1 MSDFNVDVDVNLDTA
16 DAEKKLNALINQKR
30 KIQLDV
36 EINQDSTKKLTSN
49 IEKGLSSTKIDT
61 SSIANQLANSFNISD
76 SKTINKLKSQMNSM
90 VSSLAK
96 TWNGKDFDFAKA
108 DGFYKGLNGLE
119 QAVTKN
125 AKVIKSS
132 SGIYDSFFNYFK
144 DKKIYVSDELKKAMG
159 GDAYKELLQNNVG
172 KIVRDAT
179 KGVSIDSIWG
189 EMTTLFPEHFATDI
203 TTQADQI
210 THAFNLMKQARADM
224 TQSFSVN
231 DLKGADFTAMS
242 DSIAQE
248 VLSSATKMKDAL
260 QTNIMSATE
269 ANKSTIQLDVEV
281 NTEKIASDIRSAIQ
295 NAGTE
300 SGEAINVDLKINEE
314 EIVSKLRSSINQLST
329 GDEPVKVDLKI
340 NEESLKSNLTA
351 ALTDV
356 DIPVNFKVD
365 AEEIESQ
372 IRSAIQS
379 IKDVN
384 IDVHVN
390 ADTLRDSVGSAL
402 DTTTQT
408 EQEISVSNIDRSGL
422 TYMQD
427 ALNNVNA
434 TGQRSQGIFSSLG
447 SSFRE
452 AFSAYSLA
460 NLMQDGLY
468 KITDAGKEALSTVKE
483 FNNLETDL
491 SMATGESRSYAR
503 ELMQSYNDLGQEL
516 GSVTSDVA
524 KSADSWLRQGRSM
537 SDTNQ
542 LIKDSMVLSK
552 DAQMS
557 SEDASE
563 VLTATLNGFQMSADQ
578 ASKVNDILTS
588 IDLESASDAGGI
600 GSALTKVASQANNA
614 GVSLEKTAAMI
625 ATVKDVTQASDETI
639 GNAMKSILARMNN
652 IKAGKFV
659 DDNGEALNDVEK
671 VLNKIGISMRDNND
685 QFLDSE
691 TILDTVA
698 DKWESF
704 DKKTQKAVSTA
715 LGGTYQANSIT
726 AMLDNWN
733 KVEKLT
739 EVAYNSEGTA
749 QKKFEDNYLTSLE
762 AKTNALKASLENL
775 ATTTVSSDLYSGFLD
790 GGKALADFASNINLV
805 QSALAGLGAAGG
817 VYAVQQIVAAFQE
830 LSNLGNALS
839 FSKMDNLSD
848 TSFSKL
854 LNLTQD
860 LSEAQTQMVMSSTAL
875 SDAQRVA
882 ILMNQG
888 MAEGQAQAAVAAM
901 GLSAAEG
908 TAAVSTFSLSGALSG
923 LWATLMANPLILV
936 AAGVT
941 AAVSAFSAY
950 QHSVEEAVSSAKQAG
965 TEWEESNTSIQDNI
979 SRITEL
985 REALASGALSEQE
998 AASAKSELLSIQ
1010 ESLSESYGSQVAGID
1025 LVNGSLT
1032 EQIALL
1038 NKVSAKEAER
1048 FQNENEKGINKA
1060 TKEMEKKRHTYLGQ
1074 FYDNGSEE
1082 SEALKKS
1089 LKDLQDTYGDDV
1101 FQLDKSS
1108 DGITTEIHFKADATT
1123 AKEALNDFKTDISDI
1138 KKQYGESDVLDLLGD
1153 NASVGLSKA
1162 NKVLDKYGDLYKQ
1175 SQEAKLV
1182 SDDDTYKAPTGKE
1195 QTAVKWLND
1204 ETKAVKNYND
1214 ALSEGDPDKIK
1225 QAATEFN
1232 AVDNAVQSLLKNSD
1246 MSQYADQF
1254 TEVKDQLNESAISAN
1269 KFNEALAGND
1279 SSKFGKQV
1287 KKDADALK
1295 DLGLTDTDF
1304 KYAFETD
1311 GVQEGED
1318 QINSLVNAALECGL
1332 ISDTSSGQV
1341 SKLVSVLSSLGVI
1354 SSTTGEAVG
1363 DATEEVASS
1372 VDTMSDA
1379 LDSAK
1384 EKQTNLIDALGNS
1397 RSATGLTKDDINN
1410 VTSAFKDLDN
1420 FDSASIFEETATG
1433 VHLNTQ
1439 ALKEYNDELEQQ
1451 TKNNFAEAIAN
1462 KQQELNDAI
1471 AQNKSQDVIDGLQE
1485 EVQTLQLLSAQYDGA
1500 TSSYNKFVTAASS
1513 ANERDSFED
1522 VAKSYESIGQLIE
1535 QGWTTDDSV
1544 TSYLDLLLGTDRIQD
1559 SQQAYEQLGQT
1570 IEGTGHS
1577 LKDYMTFDD
1586 DGNFT
1591 SQGAWSF
1598 VDDVANK
1605 LGDDFVKVGE
1615 DGEYAFDLTGDK
1627 INQVADAFN
1636 TTTDFV
1642 ELMGKALADAGA
1654 NVSFDSS
1661 DVKNYNEQM
1670 KQLQETA
1677 NTTQEKLKEVQSA
1690 TSSESGE
1697 GLLSGIDLNY
1707 DKASMSIDQL
1717 DSKIAELS
1725 GKREEISVSADT
1737 EEGQQ
1742 AISALDNEI
1751 ASLQSQKIMVSIG
1764 TQLEGGATVD
1774 ELLAITDDAELAAK
1788 LQIDVSQ
1795 VAEARQQLQTL
1806 KDTGNIEVP
1815 VTVKLDEGQFNSLIE
1830 SLTGEAVEVPAEVE
1844 TPEVPDVSGETVE
1857 YPSKVDTPDV
1867 PDVSGE
1873 EITYTATVDTPDLPD
1888 IQGGI
1893 AYYTPQVEGSADGET
1908 AEGTINYDKGT
1919 VESADGETS
1928 EGIINYDKGDVEK
1941 ADGTVST
1948 GTINYDLG
1956 TVAVPTGMVASG
1968 TINYALGTVAT
1979 PGKAAGTFG
1988 QARAYA
1994 KGSLTDFPAYGDGRV
2009 SLPNDQKALVNEEY
2023 INGHSES
2030 IVRDGVWSLI
2040 PGGAHMENLKK
2051 GDIIFSAQQTED
2063 LLKRGATPGHARA
2076 YAQGSLS
2083 DFSLSNAFGSGFSG
2097 TGRNPW
2103 AGKNTSSS
2111 SGSSNNSKSTSNNT
2125 KATNE
2130 NTKATKSNTKS
2141 AKDSTETFDWIK
2153 PRLEKFSK
2161 AVERISNQIT
2171 DYISSA
2177 LKISLLKKQMK
2188 AIDKQIVAEQ
2198 QGYDAYM
2205 NKANSIGISDDY
2217 KNKVINGTLSIED
2230 IDTSTDSGKKLAK
2243 DVKNFQT
2250 YYNSAMDCKDSVQE
2264 LNNKLLELYETLANM
2279 PTEKAEKAIDK
2290 LKSKYESFSNISD
2303 AISGGGSAISI
2314 LAKTIKTDNPKLATA
2329 LTNQRKAQTERN
2341 KTKKIRSDAS
2351 KNLKAEK
2358 NDIKKSGFKL
2368 VQASTKNVAT
2378 SGKALKKVAK
2388 GNTDNATYNAIAQ
2401 AVRNGT
2407 AVDLK
2412 GLKGNVL
2419 KEAKAYNKSL
2429 TIDKKVNTAVKNN
2442 KKVST
2447 SGMSKSLKNVANP
2460 YNKDAKNFDVAS
2472 KAYDTARKNDDK
2484 ALKNLTKATDVKESE
2499 YRKTSKAQQIVALNK
2514 DRNSYVIQN
2523 KLLDYQ
2529 ADNLK
2534 QQMEQRQK
2542 ATNEA
2547 SKNYEKDRKKLDAAK
2562 KKQDSLQKSLLKDKS
2577 FTSSL
2582 SKDQLSKLKS
2592 GKSFSLNGL
2601 TGDNLKKGQ
2610 QWLNQ
2615 LKQTSTLTSKAKI
2628 TQNALTKAVEES
2640 TAAEAEYAKTLVENA
2655 QKKLDNISDYYD
2667 SKMAL
2672 NENKNSLLDNYMD
2685 RMQTRGYDL
2694 SSTFYT
2700 AQIANYK
2707 KIAND
2712 QKAQL
2717 AAMKE
2722 AFQDAL
2728 DNGSIIEG
2736 TQDFWDMQNAID
2748 KVTISITETTNSIV
2762 DLQAKMRD
2770 LEWEQFDKGQEAVGR
2785 IASESDFLIKLLSHK
2800 DLYQKDTGKLTD
2812 KGLATMGLHGVN
2824 YNTYM
2829 AQADKYKEEM
2839 LKISK
2844 ELANDPYNQ
2853 KLIDRKNELV
2863 DAQQDA
2869 ILSAEDEKD
2878 AMKDLVKDGIDKEL
2892 DALKDLI
2899 DKYEDKL
2906 QAEKDLYDY
2915 EKKIRDK
2922 SEKVASL
2929 QKQLAALQGDNSEEN
2944 KAKLQELRKNL
2955 KDAQEDLEDTQYDKY
2970 ISDQKDLLD
2979 DFYDK
2984 YEEILNQ
2991 RLDNIDTMLQDCI
3004 NQVNSG
3010 SGKISDTIN
3019 SASQNVNYS
3028 LSADMKQIWLST
3040 DNVGDIISAYEKGTF
3055 TSQTTAVKT
3064 AIDNV
3069 WNRQQDMINAINE
3082 MAAKYVQKSENDTQ
3096 QPSKTQAVIK
3106 EEKYDPPKPETP
3118 SNKNNAVG
3126 AVGQETLSK
3135 KDDKGKTEGVLADVD
3150 SPSSNKNKK
3159 TGNGKA
3165 EVGDKVTFA
3174 SGVYHG
3180 ASDGSGRTGNYY
3192 LGKQVKIAHINK
3204 GAPYPYSIISADGKT
3219 QLGWVK
3225 LNQLKG
3231 YASGIMKVP
3240 NDQLAWTQE
3249 QGEEAIV
3256 RNDGSILTPLSRDM
3270 SVLNADMTK
3279 NLWDFMGNPIGFL
3292 NDYSNGEKFGVK
3304 NESSSSV
3311 EVGGI
3316 TIQCNM
3322 PNVQNSKDF
3331 LRELTTNKDVEKAIR
3346 AMTVDRLNGGSSLKK
3361 YKYRS

>member
-1 MSDFNVDVDVNLDTA
+1 MSDFKINADVDLNS
-16 DAEKKLNALINQKR
+16 AEAEAKLNALTKEKR
-30 KIQLDV
+30 TVKIDV
-36 EINQDSTKKLTSN
+36 EVNQDSAKKLTSN

-132 SGIYDSFFNYFK
+132 SGIYDNFFNYFK
-144 DKKIYVSDELKKAMG
+144 DKKIYVSDELKKAMD

-203 TTQADQI
+203 STQADQI

-224 TQSFSVN
+224 TQSFSIN
-231 DLKGADFTAMS
+231 ELKGSEFTAMS

-314 EIVSKLRSSINQLST
+314 EIVSKLRSSISQLST

-351 ALTDV
+351 ALTDI

-372 IRSAIQS
+372 IRSAIES

-408 EQEISVSNIDRSGL
+408 GQEISVPNIDRSGL

-434 TGQRSQGIFSSLG
+434 AGQRSQGIFSSLG

-483 FNNLETDL
+483 FNDLETDL

-563 VLTATLNGFQMSADQ
+563 VLTATLNGFQMNADQ

-715 LGGTYQANSIT
+715 LGGTYQSNSIT
-726 AMLDNWN
+726 AMLDNWD

-790 GGKALADFASNINLV
+790 GSKAVADFVANTNLL
-805 QSALAGLGAAGG
+805 QSALAGLGTAGG
-817 VYAVQQIVAAFQE
+817 VYAFKQLIDMFKEFSDFSKALDLSKISDMSENSF
-830 LSNLGNALS
+830 SNL
-839 FSKMDNLSD
+839 MNLSKGLSESQ
-848 TSFSKL
+848 TNL
-854 LNLTQD
+854 LLSSNA
-860 LSEAQTQMVMSSTAL
+860 LSEAQRT
-875 SDAQRVA
+875 A
-882 ILMNQG
+882 ILMSQG
-888 MAEGQAQAAVAAM
+888 MTEGQAQAAVAAM

-908 TAAVSTFSLSGALSG
+908 TAAASTFSLSGALSG

-941 AAVSAFSAY
+941 AVVSVFSAY

-985 REALASGALSEQE
+985 REALASGTLTDQE

-1010 ESLSESYGSQVAGID
+1010 ESLSDSYGSQVAGID

-1138 KKQYGESDVLDLLGD
+1138 KKQYGESDVLNLLGD

-1182 SDDDTYKAPTGKE
+1182 SDDDIFKAPSGKE

-1204 ETKAVKNYND
+1204 YAQAVKDYND
-1214 ALSEGDPDKIK
+1214 ALSEGDSDKIK

-1254 TEVKDQLNESAISAN
+1254 TEVKDQLNESVVSAN
-1269 KFNEALAGND
+1269 KFNEALSGND
-1279 SSKFGKQV
+1279 SSKFGKEV
-1287 KKDADALK
+1287 KKNADALK

-1311 GVQEGED
+1311 GIQEGED

-1341 SKLVSVLSSLGVI
+1341 SKLVNVLSSLGII
-1354 SSTTGEAVG
+1354 SSSAGE
-1363 DATEEVASS
+1363 S
-1372 VDTMSDA
+1372 VDTTTESVSNLTDQIENAQTALASIEKATSILTSQSTGKSISADDYNSDELADYTSALEYNNGALQLNAEKVRELQKAKAEEAIQTNENQKLEKQSQYMENIAQIEQLQDELRGLSDA
-1379 LDSAK
+1379 KSENAQAIQDS
-1384 EKQTNLIDALGNS
+1384 IDALLSENDGIVNQC
-1397 RSATGLTKDDINN
+1397 NQ
-1410 VTSAFKDLDN
+1410 LD
-1420 FDSASIFEETATG
+1420 
-1433 VHLNTQ
+1433 
-1439 ALKEYNDELEQQ
+1439 
-1451 TKNNFAEAIAN
+1451 
-1462 KQQELNDAI
+1462 
-1471 AQNKSQDVIDGLQE
+1471 
-1485 EVQTLQLLSAQYDGA
+1485 LLSASLREATGA
-1500 TSSYNKFVTAASS
+1500 YQN
-1513 ANERDSFED
+1513 
-1522 VAKSYESIGQLIE
+1522 
-1535 QGWTTDDSV
+1535 W
-1544 TSYLDLLLGTDRIQD
+1544 LD
-1559 SQQAYEQLGQT
+1559 
-1570 IEGTGHS
+1570 
-1577 LKDYMTFDD
+1577 
-1586 DGNFT
+1586 
-1591 SQGAWSF
+1591 
-1598 VDDVANK
+1598 
-1605 LGDDFVKVGE
+1605 
-1615 DGEYAFDLTGDK
+1615 
-1627 INQVADAFN
+1627 
-1636 TTTDFV
+1636 
-1642 ELMGKALADAGA
+1642 
-1654 NVSFDSS
+1654 
-1661 DVKNYNEQM
+1661 
-1670 KQLQETA
+1670 KQ
-1677 NTTQEKLKEVQSA
+1677 NG
-1690 TSSESGE
+1690 SESGDMFDDAMGALTHIE
-1697 GLLSGIDLNY
+1697 DVTQNTESDDYGRVGTNSY
-1707 DKASMSIDQL
+1707 KAAVDFIVPDSIDTQDAEAVSSYIDSIEHYFNHDSDGNRTGL
-1717 DSKIAELS
+1717 DVAEFCAKATKAGLMELDEASGEYKIAGQRTMQDFADGLNLSLPMVQSMFGEMEEFGAKFDWSDEAVKTLGDLGMAAGEAKSRIEELS
-1725 GKREEISVSADT
+1725 GDKN
-1737 EEGQQ
+1737 
-1742 AISALDNEI
+1742 LDI
-1751 ASLQSQKIMVSIG
+1751 
-1764 TQLEGGATVD
+1764 
-1774 ELLAITDDAELAAK
+1774 
-1788 LQIDVSQ
+1788 QIDVSDIDSTEDKIKTLDNTISQMQDYKETLEVDSSQ
-1795 VAEARQQLQTL
+1795 VDDANAVIQYCVTQKQMLEAPAVMNVDTSQVDGELGNALSLLQQFQSAQNNVELQTSVGA
-1806 KDTGNIEVP
+1806 DTSEAQGKVDGLVSEIQGLSPEIKAKLGIDTTSANTI
-1815 VTVKLDEGQFNSLIE
+1815 TSYVKGL
-1830 SLTGEAVEVPAEVE
+1830 
-1844 TPEVPDVSGETVE
+1844 TPEVMVKMGVKSDAVDAYAAKEKKSSGTVNW
-1857 YPSKVDTPDV
+1857 KNNTGLVDAWAAQMHTSNGTV
-1867 PDVSGE
+1867 TWTNNTANVKTSF
-1873 EITYTATVDTPDLPD
+1873 TATGHVNWTNTKAPTKGS
-1888 IQGGI
+1888 GG
-1893 AYYTPQVEGSADGET
+1893 ANGT
-1908 AEGTINYDKGT
+1908 AH
-1919 VESADGETS
+1919 
-1928 EGIINYDKGDVEK
+1928 
-1941 ADGTVST
+1941 
-1948 GTINYDLG
+1948 
-1956 TVAVPTGMVASG
+1956 ASG
-1968 TINYALGTVAT
+1968 TAHYNHLVGHAYANGNWGTKTGGTTLVGELGREIVVDPGSGTWHTVGDNGAEFVNI
-1979 PGKAAGTFG
+1979 PAGSIVFNHLQSEALLERGFVNGRGT
-1988 QARAYA
+1988 ARANGTAMVRGGISVNQANIASGHTTY
-1994 KGSLTDFPAYGDGRV
+1994 KG
-2009 SLPNDQKALVNEEY
+2009 
-2023 INGHSES
+2023 
-2030 IVRDGVWSLI
+2030 
-2040 PGGAHMENLKK
+2040 
-2051 GDIIFSAQQTED
+2051 
-2063 LLKRGATPGHARA
+2063 
-2076 YAQGSLS
+2076 
-2083 DFSLSNAFGSGFSG
+2083 
-2097 TGRNPW
+2097 
-2103 AGKNTSSS
+2103 SSS
-2111 SGSSNNSKSTSNNT
+2111 SGSSNSSQQSTSNNT

-2141 AKDSTETFDWIK
+2141 TKDSTETFDWVK
-2153 PRLEKFSK
+2153 VHLEKFSK

-2230 IDTSTDSGKKLAK
+2230 IDTSTDAGKKLAK

-2250 YYNSAMDCKDSVQE
+2250 YYNSAIDCKDSVQE

-2290 LKSKYESFSNISD
+2290 LKSKYESFSNIGD
-2303 AISGGGSAISI
+2303 AISGSGSAISI
-2314 LAKTIKTDNPKLATA
+2314 LTKTIKTDNPKLATA

-2358 NDIKKSGFKL
+2358 NDINKSGSKL
-2368 VQASTKNVAT
+2368 VQASAKNVAT
-2378 SGKALKKVAK
+2378 SGKALKKVTK
-2388 GNTDNATYNAIAQ
+2388 GNTDSATYNAIAQ

-2407 AVDLK
+2407 SVNLK

-2429 TIDKKVNTAVKNN
+2429 NIDKKVNTAVKSN

-2460 YNKDAKNFDVAS
+2460 YNKDAKNLDAAS

-2484 ALKNLTKATDVKESE
+2484 ALQNLNKATDVKEAE

-2547 SKNYEKDRKKLDAAK
+2547 SRNYEKDRKKLEAAK

-2615 LKQTSTLTSKAKI
+2615 LKQSSTLTTKAKI
-2628 TQNALTKAVEES
+2628 TQDALTKAVEES
-2640 TAAEAEYAKTLVENA
+2640 TASEAEYAKTLAENA

-2672 NENKNSLLDNYMD
+2672 TENKNSLLNNYMD

-2700 AQIANYK
+2700 AQITNYK

-2728 DNGSIIEG
+2728 DNGNIVEG

-2748 KVTISITETTNSIV
+2748 QVTISITETTNSIV

-2812 KGLATMGLHGVN
+2812 EGLATMGLHGVN

-2899 DKYEDKL
+2899 DKYEKKL
-2906 QAEKDLYDY
+2906 EEEKDLYDY
-2915 EKKIRDK
+2915 EKRIRDK
-2922 SEKVASL
+2922 SENVASL
-2929 QKQLAALQGDNSEEN
+2929 QKQLVALQGDNSEEN

-2991 RLDNIDTMLQDCI
+2991 RLDNIDTLIQDCI
-3004 NQVNSG
+3004 NQVNNG

-3019 SASQNVNYS
+3019 SASQNVNYN
-3028 LSADMKQIWLST
+3028 LSADMKQIWTST
-3040 DNVGDIISAYEKGTF
+3040 DNVSSVISAYEKGTF

-3064 AIDNV
+3064 AVDNV
-3069 WNRQQDMINAINE
+3069 WNRQKDMIDAIDE

-3096 QPSKTQAVIK
+3096 QQTPTKAEIGKV
-3106 EEKYDPPKPETP
+3106 EEKAPKPETP
-3118 SNKNNAVG
+3118 KDKNNAVG
-3126 AVGQETLSK
+3126 TVGHETLSK
-3135 KDDKGKTEGVLADVD
+3135 KDDKGKTEGTLSDDD
-3150 SPSSNKNKK
+3150 SPSSSNKTG

-3256 RNDGSILTPLSRDM
+3256 RNDGSILTPLNRDM

-3279 NLWDFMGNPIGFL
+3279 NLWDFMGNPSGFL

-3304 NESSSSV
+3304 NEDYSSSV
-3311 EVGGI
+3311 EIGDI

>member
-16 DAEKKLNALINQKR
+16 DAEQKLNALINKKR

-49 IEKGLSSTKIDT
+49 IEKGLSNTKIDT

-132 SGIYDSFFNYFK
+132 SGIYDNFFNYFK

-203 TTQADQI
+203 STQADQI

-224 TQSFSVN
+224 AQSFSIN
-231 DLKGADFTAMS
+231 ELKGSEFTAMS

-372 IRSAIQS
+372 IRSAIES

-408 EQEISVSNIDRSGL
+408 GQEISAPNIDRSGL

-434 TGQRSQGIFSSLG
+434 AGQRSQGIFSSLG
-447 SSFRE
+447 SSFKE

-468 KITDAGKEALSTVKE
+468 KVTDAGKEALSTVKE
-483 FNNLETDL
+483 FNDLETDL

-537 SDTNQ
+537 SETNQ

-625 ATVKDVTQASDETI
+625 ATVKDVTQANDETI

-715 LGGTYQANSIT
+715 LGGTYQSNSIT
-726 AMLDNWN
+726 AMLDNWD

-790 GGKALADFASNINLV
+790 GSKAVADFVANTNLL
-805 QSALAGLGAAGG
+805 QSALAGLGTAGG
-817 VYAVQQIVAAFQE
+817 VYAFKQLIDMFKEFSDFSKALDLSKISDMSENSF
-830 LSNLGNALS
+830 SNL
-839 FSKMDNLSD
+839 MNLSKGLSESQ
-848 TSFSKL
+848 TNL
-854 LNLTQD
+854 LLSSNA
-860 LSEAQTQMVMSSTAL
+860 LSEAQRT
-875 SDAQRVA
+875 A
-882 ILMNQG
+882 ILMSQG
-888 MAEGQAQAAVAAM
+888 MTEGQAQAAVAAM

-908 TAAVSTFSLSGALSG
+908 TAAASTFSLSGALSG

-941 AAVSAFSAY
+941 AVVSVFSAY
-950 QHSVEEAVSSAKQAG
+950 QHAVEEAVSSAKQAG
-965 TEWEESNTSIQDNI
+965 TEWEENNTSIQDNI

-985 REALASGALSEQE
+985 REALASGTLTDQE

-1010 ESLSESYGSQVAGID
+1010 ESLSDSYGSQVAGID
-1025 LVNGSLT
+1025 LINGSLT

-1038 NKVSAKEAER
+1038 DQVSAKEAER

-1138 KKQYGESDVLDLLGD
+1138 KKQYGESDVLNLLGD

-1182 SDDDTYKAPTGKE
+1182 SDDDIFKAPSGKE

-1204 ETKAVKNYND
+1204 YAQAVKDYND
-1214 ALSEGDPDKIK
+1214 ALSEGDSDKIK

-1254 TEVKDQLNESAISAN
+1254 TEVKDQLNESVVSAN
-1269 KFNEALAGND
+1269 KFNEALSGND
-1279 SSKFGKQV
+1279 SSKFGKEV
-1287 KKDADALK
+1287 KKNADALK

-1311 GVQEGED
+1311 GIQEGED

-1341 SKLVSVLSSLGVI
+1341 SKLVNVLSSLGII
-1354 SSTTGEAVG
+1354 SSSAGE
-1363 DATEEVASS
+1363 S
-1372 VDTMSDA
+1372 VDTTTESVSNLTDQIENAQTALASIEKATSILTAQSTGKSISADDYNSDELADYTSALEYSNGALQLNAEKVRELQKAKAEEAIQTNENQKLEKQSQYMENIAQIEQLQDELRGLSDA
-1379 LDSAK
+1379 KSENAQAIQDS
-1384 EKQTNLIDALGNS
+1384 IDALLSENDGIVNQC
-1397 RSATGLTKDDINN
+1397 NQ
-1410 VTSAFKDLDN
+1410 LD
-1420 FDSASIFEETATG
+1420 
-1433 VHLNTQ
+1433 
-1439 ALKEYNDELEQQ
+1439 
-1451 TKNNFAEAIAN
+1451 
-1462 KQQELNDAI
+1462 
-1471 AQNKSQDVIDGLQE
+1471 
-1485 EVQTLQLLSAQYDGA
+1485 LLSASLREATGA
-1500 TSSYNKFVTAASS
+1500 YQN
-1513 ANERDSFED
+1513 
-1522 VAKSYESIGQLIE
+1522 
-1535 QGWTTDDSV
+1535 W
-1544 TSYLDLLLGTDRIQD
+1544 LD
-1559 SQQAYEQLGQT
+1559 
-1570 IEGTGHS
+1570 
-1577 LKDYMTFDD
+1577 
-1586 DGNFT
+1586 
-1591 SQGAWSF
+1591 
-1598 VDDVANK
+1598 
-1605 LGDDFVKVGE
+1605 
-1615 DGEYAFDLTGDK
+1615 
-1627 INQVADAFN
+1627 
-1636 TTTDFV
+1636 
-1642 ELMGKALADAGA
+1642 
-1654 NVSFDSS
+1654 
-1661 DVKNYNEQM
+1661 
-1670 KQLQETA
+1670 KQ
-1677 NTTQEKLKEVQSA
+1677 NG
-1690 TSSESGE
+1690 SESGDMFDDAMGALTHIE
-1697 GLLSGIDLNY
+1697 DVTQNTESDDYGRVGTNSY
-1707 DKASMSIDQL
+1707 KAAVDFIVPDSIDTQDAEAVSSYIDSIEHYFNHDSDGNRTGL
-1717 DSKIAELS
+1717 DVAEFCAKATKAGLMELDEASGEYKIAGQRTMQDFADGLNLSLPMVQSMFGEMEEFGAKFDWSDEAVKTLGDLGMAAGEAKSRIEELS
-1725 GKREEISVSADT
+1725 GDKN
-1737 EEGQQ
+1737 
-1742 AISALDNEI
+1742 LDI
-1751 ASLQSQKIMVSIG
+1751 
-1764 TQLEGGATVD
+1764 
-1774 ELLAITDDAELAAK
+1774 
-1788 LQIDVSQ
+1788 QIDVSDIDSTEDKIKTLDNTISQMQDYKETLEVDSSQ
-1795 VAEARQQLQTL
+1795 VDDANAVIQYCVTQKQMLEAPAVMNVDTSQVDGELGNALSLLQQFQSAQNNVELQTSVGA
-1806 KDTGNIEVP
+1806 DTSEAQGKVDGLVSEIQGLSPEIKAKLGIDTTSANTI
-1815 VTVKLDEGQFNSLIE
+1815 TSYVKGL
-1830 SLTGEAVEVPAEVE
+1830 
-1844 TPEVPDVSGETVE
+1844 TPEVMVKMGVKSDAVDAYAAKEKKSSGTVNW
-1857 YPSKVDTPDV
+1857 KNNTGLVDAWAAQMHTSNGTV
-1867 PDVSGE
+1867 TWTNNTANVKTSF
-1873 EITYTATVDTPDLPD
+1873 TATGHVNWTNTKAPTKGS
-1888 IQGGI
+1888 GG
-1893 AYYTPQVEGSADGET
+1893 ANGT
-1908 AEGTINYDKGT
+1908 AH
-1919 VESADGETS
+1919 
-1928 EGIINYDKGDVEK
+1928 
-1941 ADGTVST
+1941 
-1948 GTINYDLG
+1948 
-1956 TVAVPTGMVASG
+1956 ASG
-1968 TINYALGTVAT
+1968 TAHYNHLVGHAYANGNWGTKTGGTTLVGELGREIVVDPGSGTWHTVGDNGAEFVNI
-1979 PGKAAGTFG
+1979 PAGSIVFNHLQSEALLERGFVNGRGT
-1988 QARAYA
+1988 ARANGTAMVRGGISVNQANIASGHTTY
-1994 KGSLTDFPAYGDGRV
+1994 KG
-2009 SLPNDQKALVNEEY
+2009 
-2023 INGHSES
+2023 
-2030 IVRDGVWSLI
+2030 
-2040 PGGAHMENLKK
+2040 
-2051 GDIIFSAQQTED
+2051 
-2063 LLKRGATPGHARA
+2063 
-2076 YAQGSLS
+2076 
-2083 DFSLSNAFGSGFSG
+2083 
-2097 TGRNPW
+2097 
-2103 AGKNTSSS
+2103 SSS

-2130 NTKATKSNTKS
+2130 NTSATKSNTKS
-2141 AKDSTETFDWIK
+2141 TKDSTETFDWVK
-2153 PRLEKFSK
+2153 VHLEKFSE

-2230 IDTSTDSGKKLAK
+2230 IDTSTDAGKKLAK

-2250 YYNSAMDCKDSVQE
+2250 YYNSAIDCKDSVQE

-2290 LKSKYESFSNISD
+2290 LKSKYESFSNIGD
-2303 AISGGGSAISI
+2303 AISGSGSAISI
-2314 LAKTIKTDNPKLATA
+2314 LTKTIKTDNPKLATA
-2329 LTNQRKAQTERN
+2329 LTNQRKAQSERN

-2358 NDIKKSGFKL
+2358 NDINKSGSKL
-2368 VQASTKNVAT
+2368 VQASAKNVAT
-2378 SGKALKKVAK
+2378 SGKALKKVTK
-2388 GNTDNATYNAIAQ
+2388 GNTDSATYNAIAQ

-2407 AVDLK
+2407 SVNLK

-2429 TIDKKVNTAVKNN
+2429 NIDKKVNTAVKSN

-2460 YNKDAKNFDVAS
+2460 YNKDAKNLDAAS

-2484 ALKNLTKATDVKESE
+2484 ALQNLNKATDAKESE

-2547 SKNYEKDRKKLDAAK
+2547 SRNYEKDRKKVDAAK

-2592 GKSFSLNGL
+2592 SKSFSLNGL

-2610 QWLNQ
+2610 KWLNQ
-2615 LKQTSTLTSKAKI
+2615 LNQTSTLTTKAKI
-2628 TQNALTKAVEES
+2628 TQDALTKAVEES

-2672 NENKNSLLDNYMD
+2672 TENKNSLLNNYMD

-2728 DNGSIIEG
+2728 DDGSIVEG

-2748 KVTISITETTNSIV
+2748 QVTISITETTNSIV

-2812 KGLATMGLHGVN
+2812 EGLATMGLHGVN

-2915 EKKIRDK
+2915 EKRIRDK

-2929 QKQLAALQGDNSEEN
+2929 QKQLVALQGDNSEEN

-2991 RLDNIDTMLQDCI
+2991 RLDNIDTLIQDCI
-3004 NQVNSG
+3004 NQVNNG

-3019 SASQNVNYS
+3019 SASQNVNYN
-3028 LSADMKQIWLST
+3028 LSADMKQIWTST
-3040 DNVGDIISAYEKGTF
+3040 DNVSSVISAYENGTF
-3055 TSQTTAVKT
+3055 TTQTTAVKT
-3064 AIDNV
+3064 AVENV
-3069 WNRQQDMINAINE
+3069 WNRQKDMIDAINE

-3096 QPSKTQAVIK
+3096 QQTPTKAEIGKV
-3106 EEKYDPPKPETP
+3106 EEEAPKPETP
-3118 SNKNNAVG
+3118 KDKNNAVG
-3126 AVGQETLSK
+3126 TVGHETLSK
-3135 KDDKGKTEGVLADVD
+3135 KDDKGKTEGTLSDDD
-3150 SPSSNKNKK
+3150 SPSSSKK
-3159 TGNGKA
+3159 TGTGNGKA

-3174 SGVYHG
+3174 SGVYHV

-3204 GAPYPYSIISADGKT
+3204 GAPYPYSIVSADGKT

-3256 RNDGSILTPLSRDM
+3256 RNDGSILTPLNRDM

-3279 NLWDFMGNPIGFL
+3279 NLWDFMGNPSGFL

-3304 NESSSSV
+3304 NEDYSSSV
-3311 EVGGI
+3311 EIGDI